1 MTAIMGV
8 TLLVLLVQDVP
19 LSSYLRSVESARI
32 VTALERDAFVLGGRS
47 EEALEAGR
55 PDDTGVITELART
68 YRDAGGARVVIVD
81 ADGTAIVTS
90 DDDQAAV
97 GSSYLSRPEI
107 AGALGGE
114 VTSGERFSTTLG
126 VELLYVAV
134 PVFSG
139 ERVVGAVR
147 LTYPKQ
153 VVTDSVNAQLG
164 VLGLVALTTVLLA
177 GIVGLI
183 LSYTVTRPL
192 SLLRRTTELLAGGE
206 LRTRADETAGAPELR
221 SLSRSFNAMA
231 DRLEGLIAQQRAF
244 AADASHQLRTP
255 LTALRLKIERARELV
270 AHDPDAA
277 ASRLAAAEEET
288 DRLAAIIEGL
298 LLLSRGETRETEP
311 SGMDLAA
318 IARERVD
325 QWHPL
330 AQETGVSLHY
340 EGPTSCMVN
349 AADTA
354 VEQIIDNFLD
364 NALSASGAGT
374 RVIVRVVPGAAPEVH
389 VLDEGSGLTEDQ
401 RARAFDRF
409 WQASPADGGSGL
421 GLAIVAQLA
430 QASGGSV
437 RLDARPDGGLDAVA
451 TFRPGAVPPTSSAT
465 EAGSGHVD

>member
-8 TLLVLLVQDVP
+8 ALLVLLVQDVP
-19 LSSYLRSVESARI
+19 LSFYLRTVESARI

-47 EEALEAGR
+47 EEALESGR
-55 PDDTGVITELART
+55 PGDTGVITALAQT

-81 ADGTAIVTS
+81 ADGSAIVTS

-97 GSSYLSRPEI
+97 GASYLSRPEI
-107 AGALGGE
+107 ARALSGE
-114 VTSGERFSTTLG
+114 VTSGERFSDTLG

-139 ERVVGAVR
+139 ERVVGVVR

-153 VVTDSVNAQLG
+153 VVTDSVTARLQ
-164 VLGLVALTTVLLA
+164 VLGLIALTTVLLA
-177 GIVGLI
+177 GIVGLV

-192 SLLRRTTELLAGGE
+192 RLLHRTTELLAHGE

-221 SLSRSFNAMA
+221 SLSRSFNTMA
-231 DRLEGLIAQQRAF
+231 DRLEGLIAGQRAF

-270 AHDPDAA
+270 AHDPAAA

-298 LLLSRGETRETEP
+298 LLLSRGEARDVE
-311 SGMDLAA
+311 SRDMDLAA

-325 QWHPL
+325 QWRPL
-330 AQETGVSLHY
+330 AQETGVSLDY
-340 EGPTSCMVN
+340 EGPASCVVG
-349 AADTA
+349 AAETA

-364 NALSASGAGT
+364 NALAVSGRGAG
-374 RVIVRVVPGAAPEVH
+374 VIVRVVAGAAPEVH
-389 VLDEGSGLTEDQ
+389 VVDDGPGLTDDQ

-409 WQASPADGGSGL
+409 WQASHTGGGSGL

-437 RLDARPDGGLDAVA
+437 RLDASDGGGVDAVA
-451 TFRPGAVPPTSSAT
+451 TFRPGGIPNGGFRP
-465 EAGSGHVD
+465 